1 MKEKSIILFF
11 LLFYFSIGFCQG
23 DYFTLGI
30 EGQQHRDG
38 LFPGVRAELAL
49 SDQLALGIKIGINVV
64 DLTRTEKEIFEDGNG
79 SAASLGLRYYFSNDY
94 DKLFLGGRADFSRNR
109 IDWAKGTD
117 SGTSNVITTVP
128 NIMTGYVFQLGDHFR
143 FTPNLAAGY
152 KINVQNEG
160 ESVQSGPVLLWGLNF
175 EYRI

>member
-1 MKEKSIILFF
+1 MFPFLFF
-11 LLFYFSIGFCQG
+11 IISTLPISYGQSDF
-23 DYFTLGI
+23 FTLGI

-38 LFPGVRAELAL
+38 LFPGVRAELPL
-49 SDQLALGIKIGINVV
+49 GDHVALGIKIGINVV
-64 DLTRTEKEIFEDGNG
+64 DLARTEDEISEEGNG

-109 IDWAKGTD
+109 IDWTNVTD
-117 SGTSNVITTVP
+117 FGTSNVITMVP

-143 FTPNLAAGY
+143 LTPNLAAGY

-160 ESVQSGPVLLWGLNF
+160 EPVQSGPVLLWGLNL